1 MHLNVSCSLLR
12 TGGEA
17 YLPMTPTGQSPM
29 SSYGL
34 KPAKVVSYL
43 SDDSMS
49 GEFPKRAYSVGSRP
63 NTKPLRHHPI
73 QDIQKKQVLDN
84 SRSSSAPHLIVQKSR
99 SPYLDSAKYQNPYDA
114 YQGRFDTDCF
124 NVVLLDSRPRGLG
137 FKPLWRHWVVYL
149 GKNINI
155 GINHGFECVNIRR
168 VPRKVF
174 EHEAEG

>member
-1 MHLNVSCSLLR
+1 
-12 TGGEA
+12 
-17 YLPMTPTGQSPM
+17 M

-114 YQGRFDTDCF
+114 YQGRFDTDRF

-149 GKNINI
+149 GKNINT
-155 GINHGFECVNIRR
+155 NLVL
-168 VPRKVF
+168 VQPRKTRPFVT
-174 EHEAEG
+174 ERLLMRRKKSNQTNK

>member
-1 MHLNVSCSLLR
+1 
-12 TGGEA
+12 
-17 YLPMTPTGQSPM
+17 M

-114 YQGRFDTDCF
+114 YQGTFDTDRF
-124 NVVLLDSRPRGLG
+124 KAVLLMWISFVIYVSYLSRFLVCSMQPCPSSTIY
-137 FKPLWRHWVVYL
+137 FKRQLVLYTTGPVFLL
-149 GKNINI
+149 NIT
-155 GINHGFECVNIRR
+155 GMFPG
-168 VPRKVF
+168 
-174 EHEAEG
+174 